1 MARYFGKSVSSDRNR
16 MRKGVE
22 EEIRE
27 VMEVKIIAHFGT
39 HWQFKEV

>member
-22 EEIRE
+22 EEIGE
-27 VMEVKIIAHFGT
+27 VIKVKIIAHFGT